1 MAMGACVH
9 IQLSRMRGAEVLQKS
24 QRRQGRN
31 QEIRQAFYDSVT
43 EGAKKVEIQSRNAL
57 RVKGIQVLMT
67 LDD

>member
-1 MAMGACVH
+1 
-9 IQLSRMRGAEVLQKS
+9 MRGAEVLQKS